1 MSTTVI
7 TLIDILKNQGF
18 SFLLMGAM
26 LYWLNDQL
34 HTQKAE
40 MREEMKALKVQVDAC
55 NKANQDLL
63 LNHLNRNTELL
74 KLYEQNH
81 QPRHQLRQRDTPVI
95 VEPYE

>member
-1 MSTTVI
+1 MPQTII
-7 TLIDILKNQGF
+7 TLIEILKNQGF

-34 HTQKAE
+34 HSQKAE

-63 LNHLNRNTELL
+63 LNHLNKNTEAL

-81 QPRHQLRQRDTPVI
+81 QPRHLFRQRDNASI
-95 VEPYE
+95 NEGYE